1 MESINLSIAFPLP
14 EVLYTQNA
22 EAHVLK
28 IIVYL
33 LGVRPYVIG
42 IVRIDCDHN
51 VSYTER
57 GEIMFPIYPVN
68 EANVAP
74 HGGRLVCAVLH
85 DGTRHVGILSGCGK
99 GKLMLNGYPSSF
111 PNSLN
116 AGKYNN
122 KGKQE
127 AKKISSKKK
136 KQNSKNKA
144 RSSAKIN
151 SLIKP
156 PSEPLSPS
164 FPYDTRGFA
173 GNSYGGYGNGG
184 PGYGRGYGSYGGY
197 GHGAGLV
204 LDLALIAFLFLLI

>member
-1 MESINLSIAFPLP
+1 MFFSAGLDSINLSIAFPLQ
-14 EVLYTQNA
+14 EVLYTLEA
-22 EAHVLK
+22 EEHLLK
-28 IIVYL
+28 IFVHL
-33 LGVRPYVIG
+33 LGVRPYIIG
-42 IVRIDCDHN
+42 SVRIDYDHN
-51 VSYTER
+51 VSYSER

-74 HGGRLVCAVLH
+74 HRGRLVCAVLH

-111 PNSLN
+111 SNSLY
-116 AGKYNN
+116 AGNYNN

-136 KQNSKNKA
+136 KRNSKNKA
-144 RSSAKIN
+144 NSSAKIS

-156 PSEPLSPS
+156 TREPLSPS
-164 FPYDTRGFA
+164 PPYDT
-173 GNSYGGYGNGG
+173 GGYGNGG
-184 PGYGRGYGSYGGY
+184 PGYGGGYGGY
-197 GHGAGLV
+197 GYGAGLA

>member
-1 MESINLSIAFPLP
+1 MFFSAGLESINLSIAFPLQ
-14 EVLYTQNA
+14 EVLYTQEA
-22 EAHVLK
+22 EAHLLK
-28 IIVYL
+28 IFVHL

-42 IVRIDCDHN
+42 TMRIDYDHN

-85 DGTRHVGILSGCGK
+85 DGTRHVGILSGCSK

-111 PNSLN
+111 SGSLY
-116 AGKYNN
+116 AGNYNN

-127 AKKISSKKK
+127 AKKISSTKKK
-136 KQNSKNKA
+136 RNSKNKV
-144 RSSAKIN
+144 RSSAKLN
-151 SLIKP
+151 SLIRP
-156 PSEPLSPS
+156 PDRPLSPS
-164 FPYDTRGFA
+164 YPYNTGGLA
-173 GNSYGGYGNGG
+173 GNGYGGYGNGR
-184 PGYGRGYGSYGGY
+184 PGYGGGY
-197 GHGAGLV
+197 GYGAGLA